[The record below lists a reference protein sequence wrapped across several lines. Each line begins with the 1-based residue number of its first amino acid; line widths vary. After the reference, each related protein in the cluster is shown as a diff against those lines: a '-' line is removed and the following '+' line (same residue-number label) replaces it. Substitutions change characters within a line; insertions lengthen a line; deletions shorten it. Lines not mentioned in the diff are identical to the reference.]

1 MTKDS
6 LIHLL
11 SIPHVIGLLLQIR
24 STMKMAV
31 GIVNLFVKP
40 MTATPNYQLKYDYKH
55 EKMLRAFNTL
65 YAEYEIIKNLKFKT
79 TFSMITL
86 L

>member
-11 SIPHVIGLLLQIR
+11 STLYVIGLLLQIR

-31 GIVNLFVKP
+31 EIVNLSLKAT
-40 MTATPNYQLKYDYKH
+40 TATPRQLIIFINH
-55 EKMLRAFNTL
+55 ENATRISFMPNT
-65 YAEYEIIKNLKFKT
+65 K
-79 TFSMITL
+79 S
-86 L
+86 

>member
-40 MTATPNYQLKYDYKH
+40 MTATPL
-55 EKMLRAFNTL
+55 LS
-65 YAEYEIIKNLKFKT
+65 AELTIINMK
-79 TFSMITL
+79 IC
-86 L
+86 

>member
-40 MTATPNYQLKYDYKH
+40 MTATPNYQL
-55 EKMLRAFNTL
+55 NTIINMKKC
-65 YAEYEIIKNLKFKT
+65 YALSIRFMPNTK
-79 TFSMITL
+79 S
-86 L
+86 

>member
-40 MTATPNYQLKYDYKH
+40 MTATPNYQLNTIINMK
-55 EKMLRAFNTL
+55 KMLRAFNTL
-65 YAEYEIIKNLKFKT
+65 YAEYEIIKKSEIQNNIQL
-79 TFSMITL
+79 
-86 L
+86 

>member
-40 MTATPNYQLKYDYKH
+40 MTATPNYQL
-55 EKMLRAFNTL
+55 NTIINMKKC
-65 YAEYEIIKNLKFKT
+65 YAHSIRFMPNTK
-79 TFSMITL
+79 S
-86 L
+86 